1 MIGAGSGMSLA
12 HHGGDATVYR
22 PRPIARKAA
31 VVDIRQRS
39 SEAYKEILGRRIVTM
54 EPESAYET
62 GVKSLTESV
71 SRIGELMVYLEQKYK
86 LTEE

>member
-1 MIGAGSGMSLA
+1 MIGAGSGISLVP
-12 HHGGDATVYR
+12 HGGDATVNR
-22 PRPIARKAA
+22 PRPVARKAA

-39 SEAYKEILGRRIVTM
+39 SEAYKEILGRHIVTM
-54 EPESAYET
+54 EPESAYGT

>member
-12 HHGGDATVYR
+12 PHGGDATVYR
-22 PRPIARKAA
+22 PRPVPRKAA
-31 VVDIRQRS
+31 VVGIRQRS
-39 SEAYKEILGRRIVTM
+39 SEAYKEVLSRHIVAM
-54 EPESAYET
+54 EPESVYGT
-62 GVKSLTESV
+62 GVSSLTESV